1 VETIFEWFKSQWTL
15 ANDVNRLQNELNEL
29 QREQGEHLD
38 LIKQLVFALQQ
49 ERTERR
55 HENEL
60 LMLKLEN
67 ELLKFERRLPP
78 PRSHDNLPPQ

>member
-1 VETIFEWFKSQWTL
+1 MWKQIFDWFKSQWTL
-15 ANDVNRLQNELNEL
+15 ARDFEQLQNENNEL
-29 QREQGEHLD
+29 RQQQEKQLD
-38 LIKQLVFALQQ
+38 LLKQLIFSLQQ

-60 LMLKLEN
+60 LLLKLEN

-78 PRSHDNLPPQ
+78 PDERR